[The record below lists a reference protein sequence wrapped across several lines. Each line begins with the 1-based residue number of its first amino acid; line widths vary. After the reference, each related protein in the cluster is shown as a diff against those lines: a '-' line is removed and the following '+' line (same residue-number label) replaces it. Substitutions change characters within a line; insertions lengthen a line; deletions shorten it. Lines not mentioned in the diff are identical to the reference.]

1 MCICLFTFSWLL
13 LVLCA
18 IGNCLRCDSNVVVLF
33 FERQKLIFI
42 IFYYFLQDPWWIFST
57 PEATSQTLEL
67 FISSIISCNSCIGF
81 YKELVFCK
89 LAPETSQLSHT
100 LMQYSIYSEMALNHI
115 LLLSYSERTLSTAI
129 LRGRHSSVY

>member
-13 LVLCA
+13 PVLCA
-18 IGNCLRCDSNVVVLF
+18 IGNCLRYDSNVVVLL

-42 IFYYFLQDPWWIFST
+42 IFYYFLQDSWWRYIFST

-67 FISSIISCNSCIGF
+67 FISSITSCNSCIGF

-89 LAPETSQLSHT
+89 LTPETSQLSHT
-100 LMQYSIYSEMALNHI
+100 LM
-115 LLLSYSERTLSTAI
+115 
-129 LRGRHSSVY
+129 